1 MPSLLSVKDLKVT
14 FATPAGKVRAVR
26 GISFDLLAGES
37 LAIVGESGSG
47 KSVTAQS
54 IIKLIP
60 SPAITG
66 SIIFAGRDLLSMS
79 DRELRQV
86 RGKQIG
92 MIFQDPMAS
101 LNPTITAGYQ
111 IMEAIAAHSGL
122 PYSATK
128 ARAVEMLQMAGLSPA
143 SSRFSQYPHQ
153 LSGGMRQ
160 RVMIA
165 IAMACH
171 PKLLIADEPVTAL
184 DMATQAQVLDL
195 LKKINYEAQTSI
207 ILISHDLSLVA
218 NFSSRI
224 LVMYAGLAIET
235 GLTDDIFLRTQH
247 PYTRA
252 LLASAPRQAMEPGHR
267 LASIAG
273 TPPDPVNLPSG
284 CAFWPRCDG
293 AMHICRE
300 LPPPETRLS
309 ETHRVNCWLTHPYAP
324 GASNGK
330 AT

>member
-1 MPSLLSVKDLKVT
+1 MSLLLSVRDLKVT
-14 FATPAGKVRAVR
+14 FATTAGTARAVR
-26 GISFDLLAGES
+26 GISFDLSAGES

-54 IIKLIP
+54 IIRLIP
-60 SPAITG
+60 GPAITG
-66 SIIFAGRDLLSMS
+66 SIFFAGQDLLSMS

-92 MIFQDPMAS
+92 MVFQDPMTS
-101 LNPTITAGYQ
+101 LNPTMTAGYQ
-111 IMEAIAAHSGL
+111 IMEAIAAHSGHAH
-122 PYSATK
+122 SATK
-128 ARAVEMLQMAGLSPA
+128 ARAIEMMEMVGLSPA
-143 SSRFSQYPHQ
+143 SSRFLQYPHQ

-165 IAMACH
+165 IALACN

-195 LKKINYEAQTSI
+195 LRNINYKSQTSI

-218 NFSSRI
+218 NFSSRV
-224 LVMYAGLAIET
+224 LVMYAGLIIEA
-235 GLTDDIFLRTQH
+235 GLTVDIFLRPQH

-252 LLASAPRQAMEPGHR
+252 LLASAPRQAMEPGHK

-273 TPPDPVNLPSG
+273 APPDPVNLPSG
-284 CAFWPRCDG
+284 CAFWPRCDS

-309 ETHRVNCWLTHPYAP
+309 ETHRVGCWLTHPYAA

-330 AT
+330 AN